1 MVLSFPVCFL
11 ADKKVDIFQ
20 WKHTAIEMAAIA
32 GIPNIRPIF
41 RRNKFDRVA
50 DFSPNDA
57 RKITV
62 LSTSIQGEKLVAK
75 FVPCPVLDWVRFET
89 NRFEV
94 WPSIPGC
101 PP

>member
-1 MVLSFPVCFL
+1 MDRNGGDRGP
-11 ADKKVDIFQ
+11 
-20 WKHTAIEMAAIA
+20 
-32 GIPNIRPIF
+32 PNIRPIF

-62 LSTSIQGEKLVAK
+62 LSTSKQGEKLVAK

-89 NRFEV
+89 NRFQV
-94 WPSIPGC
+94 WLWIPRR